1 MFQGDPQTSR
11 AYLAAIVD
19 SSNDGIIGKDLDGI
33 VRSFNPAAERL
44 FGYSAAEII
53 GKSIRILLPPER
65 LDEEDRILARLR
77 LGERV
82 DHFDTV
88 RLARDGRRIDISLS
102 ISPIRD
108 PTGKIVGAAKIARD
122 ITERKRAA
130 EALRAQQEWFRVT
143 LASIGD
149 AVIASDPEGRITYMN
164 RVAEQ
169 LTGWPTHDALGKPL
183 ADVFNVVNETSRAR
197 VDNPA
202 ERVIRSGAVVG
213 LANHA
218 CLVSRDGTER
228 PIADSAAPILDDERR
243 ILGVGLVFHDVTEQR
258 RAERAIAEQREWFAT
273 TLASIGDG
281 VIATDIRGRV
291 AFMNPVA
298 EHLTGYSVADAVDR

>member
-1 MFQGDPQTSR
+1 
-11 AYLAAIVD
+11 
-19 SSNDGIIGKDLDGI
+19 
-33 VRSFNPAAERL
+33 
-44 FGYSAAEII
+44 
-53 GKSIRILLPPER
+53 
-65 LDEEDRILARLR
+65 
-77 LGERV
+77 
-82 DHFDTV
+82 
-88 RLARDGRRIDISLS
+88 
-102 ISPIRD
+102 
-108 PTGKIVGAAKIARD
+108 
-122 ITERKRAA
+122 
-130 EALRAQQEWFRVT
+130 
-143 LASIGD
+143 
-149 AVIASDPEGRITYMN
+149 
-164 RVAEQ
+164 
-169 LTGWPTHDALGKPL
+169 PTHDALGKPL

-243 ILGVGLVFHDVTEQR
+243 ILGVVLVFHDVTEQR

-298 EHLTGYSVADAVDR
+298 EHLTGYSVADAVDRPCEDVFRIVNEHTRRTVPNPVARVLAEGIVVGLANHTMLIAADGTERPIDDSGAPIRDSSQRIAGAVLVFRDVSERRRAEADRSRAAHEREQLLEA